1 MHHVARARVPGVYL
15 SWANP
20 VFLAFF
26 PFNRISNLRAFNV
39 AFSSIPTA
47 PTKSPVESV
56 AFASREPQIYRG
68 ILGKAQCW
76 R

>member
-1 MHHVARARVPGVYL
+1 MSASRHRVPGVYL

-26 PFNRISNLRAFNV
+26 SFNGINNIRVFTV

-47 PTKSPVESV
+47 PTKIFLIYDAIGTCESAV
-56 AFASREPQIYRG
+56 AVDTD
-68 ILGKAQCW
+68 
-76 R
+76 